1 MAAIAK
7 PLGNF
12 SEGNFSVSL
21 SVSPS
26 VSPSVFRAEPQ
37 QEFLVKA
44 LPIVSLLSRWWV

>member
-21 SVSPS
+21 I

>member
-21 SVSPS
+21 
-26 VSPSVFRAEPQ
+26 SVFRAEPQ